1 MKLDKN
7 TKILILGLG
16 LMGGSYAESLTSHG
30 FEVGAVAR
38 RQETIDYALREGI
51 IKHGRAEI
59 DPEYI
64 RQFDLLIFAMYPHAF
79 VEWIEKY
86 QQYIKP
92 NALISDV
99 TGVKCSIVYKIQD
112 MLRPDLEFIGAHPM
126 AGKEKFGYDYSEA
139 TLFDNA
145 YMIFTPVN
153 ADENNVDMLKELSQK
168 IGFKGVT
175 VSTPAEHDRIIAY
188 TSQMPHVLACAYVSD
203 PDAMLHNGFSAG
215 SYKDISRVADINARL
230 WQELFIENSSQLVGH
245 IDVLIDNLQKI
256 KQLIENGDHKA
267 LQDALQKARDTKAKI
282 G

>member
-1 MKLDKN
+1 MN
-7 TKILILGLG
+7 ITVVGLG
-16 LMGGSYAESLTSHG
+16 LIGASLAKAIKRRTNNRIIGIDINSEVTNKALEDGTIDRIGTADDLAQTDLTIVSLYPNAAADFVKSNADSFKKGSVVIDTCGIKSKICAELVGFSHEHG
-30 FEVGAVAR
+30 F
-38 RQETIDYALREGI
+38 
-51 IKHGRAEI
+51 
-59 DPEYI
+59 
-64 RQFDLLIFAMYPHAF
+64 
-79 VEWIEKY
+79 
-86 QQYIKP
+86 
-92 NALISDV
+92 
-99 TGVKCSIVYKIQD
+99 
-112 MLRPDLEFIGAHPM
+112 EFIGAHPM

-215 SYKDISRVADINARL
+215 SYKDISRVADINAKL